1 MPKLW
6 DETIESHR
14 AAVRDATLAATAKL
28 VAAHGISSVT
38 MSQIASETGIGRATL
53 YKYFPDVNAI
63 LLAWHEQQVS
73 SHLAEL
79 TRVSQE
85 TRGGAIHRLSAVLS
99 AYAHM
104 SSHGD
109 GSDLAAVLHRGDH
122 VARADAEL
130 HEFVAKLVREAA
142 EAGSVRRDVPADE
155 LAAYCLHA
163 VGASA
168 SLASKAAIG
177 RLVTVTIAGLQA

>member
-6 DETIESHR
+6 NATIESHR
-14 AAVRDATLAATAKL
+14 AAVRDATLAATAEL
-28 VAAHGISSVT
+28 VSAHGVSSVT

-53 YKYFPDVNAI
+53 YKYFPDVNTI

-73 SHLAEL
+73 SHLEEL
-79 TRVSQE
+79 AQVSQE
-85 TRGGAIHRLSAVLS
+85 TRGDAIHRLRAVLS
-99 AYAHM
+99 AYALM
-104 SSHGD
+104 SSHAEA
-109 GSDLAAVLHRGDH
+109 SDQVAMLHRGDH
-122 VARADAEL
+122 IARADAEL